1 MNGNLLRI
9 PNSEMRNILKSSKLL
24 EDIIKSNVSEDKI
37 LINIGQSWEAIYYI
51 LTGRI
56 LAEWDDEPQPLS
68 WIMFNLEQFIDEEQ
82 DFGYGPANY
91 STSEQVKQIAK
102 KLKSVTGADIK
113 KAYKSNEMLELQIY
127 PAGFWD
133 DKEETKTSLI
143 ENFEK
148 LKQLYAEAA
157 DKNEVVIAFLS

>member
-9 PNSEMRNILKSSKLL
+9 PNSELKIILKNSKLL
-24 EDIIKSNVSEDKI
+24 EDITKSNILEDKI

-68 WIMFNLEQFIDEEQ
+68 WIMFNLEQFVDEEQ

-91 STSEQVKQIAK
+91 STSEQVKQISK
-102 KLKSVTGADIK
+102 KLKPITGPDIK
-113 KAYKSNEMLELQIY
+113 KAYRSNEMLELQIY

-133 DKEETKTSLI
+133 DKEETKTLLI

-148 LKQLYAEAA
+148 LKQLYADAA
-157 DKNEVVIAFLS
+157 EKNEAVIAYLN